1 MEIKMVSILPP
12 SIKEQ
17 RKLRSEIIKFLS
29 MTGLISVILLLSGI
43 IVLKYRIYIESE
55 LSYISETSKLLE
67 AEIEANRKE
76 LEVIEKKQK
85 LKKIVENAM
94 GKIPDW
100 EMTIEEIVSIMPN
113 EFYIEDIEAISHEEN
128 FVTIRGK
135 VNYQKA
141 INKFIYKLN
150 RMESVKNVEIIYINK
165 LPMEDGAMTEFAVK
179 IYISGAPYQLKIARK
194 V

>member
-1 MEIKMVSILPP
+1 
-12 SIKEQ
+12 
-17 RKLRSEIIKFLS
+17 

-141 INKFIYKLN
+141 INKFIYELN